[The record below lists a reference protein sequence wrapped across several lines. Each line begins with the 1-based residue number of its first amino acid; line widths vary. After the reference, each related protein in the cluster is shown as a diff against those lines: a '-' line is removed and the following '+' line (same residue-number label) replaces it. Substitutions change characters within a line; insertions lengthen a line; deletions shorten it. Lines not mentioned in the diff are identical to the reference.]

1 MTRIVH
7 YEHRYKRPPRK
18 KPQAAAIEVPRA
30 KPPDAQVV
38 TSLWLPPELML
49 GLKSLAVRERK
60 TVNDLIV
67 EAIKKHLAL
76 RQPL

>member
-1 MTRIVH
+1 
-7 YEHRYKRPPRK
+7 
-18 KPQAAAIEVPRA
+18 
-30 KPPDAQVV
+30 VV

-67 EAIKKHLAL
+67 EAIKKHLTL
-76 RQPL
+76 GQPL